1 MADGQNHLY
10 FFYKRDEQLIKR
22 VEPLIALAKQGPF
35 IVVDNHQEANIIIS
49 IGDDGAFLQAVRQ
62 TGFRSDCLYVGIS
75 TLPSRGFYCDFQID
89 DIDHMVEAT
98 KNLQL
103 EVRKYPTI
111 EVTIDDAASF
121 FCLNECSI
129 RSQII
134 KTMAMEVFIDD
145 LHFETFRGD
154 GIIVST
160 PTGSTAYNKSVN
172 GAVVDPLLPC
182 FQVSELASLNNNRY
196 RTLGSSFILSGSRKL
211 TLKILEET
219 SHFPIIGLDNEALSI
234 QHIEKI
240 DIKLSDRVIK
250 TVRLKD
256 NSFWDKV
263 KRMFL

>member
-1 MADGQNHLY
+1 MADERNHLY
-10 FFYKRDEQLIKR
+10 FFYKRDEQLMKR
-22 VEPLIALAKQGPF
+22 VEPLITLAKQGPF
-35 IVVDNHQEANIIIS
+35 VVVDDHKKANIIVS
-49 IGDDGAFLQAVRQ
+49 IGDDGSFLQAVRQ
-62 TGFRSDCLYVGIS
+62 TGFRNDCLYVGIS

-89 DIDHMVEAT
+89 DIDHMAEAI

-103 EVRKYPTI
+103 EVRKYPI
-111 EVTIDDAASF
+111 IQVTIDGTASF

-134 KTMAMEVFIDD
+134 KTLTMDVFIDD

-154 GIIVST
+154 GIIIST

-196 RTLGSSFILSGSRKL
+196 RTLGSSFILSGERKL
-211 TLKILEET
+211 TLKMSDET

-234 QHIEKI
+234 RHIEKI
-240 DIKLSDRVIK
+240 DVILSDRVIK

-263 KRMFL
+263 KRVFL